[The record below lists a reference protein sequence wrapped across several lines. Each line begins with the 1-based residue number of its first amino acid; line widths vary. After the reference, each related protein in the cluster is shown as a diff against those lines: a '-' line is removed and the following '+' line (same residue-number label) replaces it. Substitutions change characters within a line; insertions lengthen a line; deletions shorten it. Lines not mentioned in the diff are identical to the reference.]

1 MQKSKSPT
9 TPKFQAETFSKDF
22 KSQILTY
29 VLVFVLPPLA
39 LKRINAKDAPFG
51 YTQRF
56 ALNWV
61 VLIYSIAL
69 VVEIVR
75 RVV

>member
-1 MQKSKSPT
+1 MQKSKSHT
-9 TPKFQAETFSKDF
+9 TPKYQAEAFSKNF
-22 KSQILTY
+22 KSQFLTY
-29 VLVFVLPPLA
+29 VLVFVFPPIA
-39 LKRINAKDAPFG
+39 LKRINAMDAPFG

-69 VVEIVR
+69 VVEIGR
-75 RVV
+75 RIL